1 MMLELFLVTMVF
13 SSPLILLVIIKHYF
27 AYKTT
32 VQKEL
37 VLLQQANRAEAVL
50 TMQNK
55 LAVLIERI
63 IVLEKIV
70 TNSNVDLSRE
80 IEQL

>member
-1 MMLELFLVTMVF
+1 MFELLLVTMVF
-13 SSPLILLVIIKHYF
+13 SSPLVLLVIIKHYF

-37 VLLQQANRAEAVL
+37 ILLQQANGANTVL
-50 TMQNK
+50 AMQNK
-55 LAVLIERI
+55 LAVLVERI